1 MRQWLYR
8 SLSAEPEMTEDCNL
22 SRRFLLQAG
31 LMAGLCGL
39 SQPALALTGKPK
51 GTKVLSF
58 RHLHTDEKLK
68 IAFWKDGAYDRAA
81 LTKLNH
87 LLRDFR
93 TGDVYPINPGLF
105 SLLHDIRTKLGSD
118 GTIEIISA
126 YRSPATNSMLAK
138 LSDGVANNCLHMQG
152 KAIDV
157 RLEGTSLA
165 KLQRTA
171 LALGHGGVG
180 YYPSS
185 QFVHLDVGR
194 VRRWQG

>member
-1 MRQWLYR
+1 
-8 SLSAEPEMTEDCNL
+8 
-22 SRRFLLQAG
+22 
-31 LMAGLCGL
+31 MAGVASLCTL
-39 SQPALALTGKPK
+39 SNPALAMVAKAK
-51 GTKVLSF
+51 GTKSLSF
-58 RHLHTDEKLK
+58 RHLHTDEKLQVV
-68 IAFWKDGAYDRAA
+68 FWKDGVYDRAGLA
-81 LTKLNH
+81 KLNH

-93 TGDVYPINPGLF
+93 TGDVYPINPNLF
-105 SLLHDIRTKLGSD
+105 SLLHDIRRKLGSD

-126 YRSPATNSMLAK
+126 YRSPATNSMLAR
-138 LSDGVANNCLHMQG
+138 LSDGVANNSLHMQG
-152 KAIDV
+152 KAIDI
-157 RLEGTSLA
+157 RLEGTSLS